1 MVSVGVFIDLRWHQ
15 AAGGH
20 VKCWESFAKVAATLP
35 EELTLSLHFL
45 GDQEQV
51 IELSPN
57 VRYVLHP
64 PRFSTERLTFL
75 KDVPGHTD
83 IAPSNPSL
91 IPYLE
96 KLDIVHITHPQ
107 FTFGKTAKR
116 YCQQQGKPLIAS
128 IHTDTPEYS
137 RIYTEQALEKLFG
150 QGWFNHLLSQQLQI
164 PRRYKQ
170 LMVARQKR
178 YWQSCAH
185 VLTAQPSDF
194 GVVNG
199 VLPKSQISHLRR
211 GIDKELF
218 HPHHRDR
225 SGLEQTYNIPPGKFL
240 LLFVGRLDACKN
252 ILTFAQAV
260 KILLDQ
266 GLPVHGLVV
275 GQGSSDQEVQA
286 ILGDHVTLTGT
297 IDHDQLGPIFASA
310 DLFVFPSQ
318 TETIGNVIVEAKASG
333 LPVIISSHG
342 GAYQSVQA
350 SGEDGIVIE
359 DDLPETWAGAIA
371 TLYHDPDQLAQMKQA
386 TLAHIDQHWPT
397 WLEVLQNDLLPVWQT
412 VAAIPGRVTKRP

>member
-1 MVSVGVFIDLRWHQ
+1 MISVGVFIDLRWHQ

-20 VKCWESFAKVAATLP
+20 VKCWESFAKAATTLP
-35 EELTLSLHFL
+35 TDLELSLHFL

-51 IELSPN
+51 IELAPH
-57 VRYVLHP
+57 VCYVLHP

-75 KDVPGHTD
+75 TDVPGHTD
-83 IAPSNPSL
+83 IAFSNPAL
-91 IPYLE
+91 IPHLD

-107 FTFGKTAKR
+107 FTFGKTALR
-116 YCQQQGKPLIAS
+116 YCQQRGKPLVAS

-150 QGWFNHLLSQQLQI
+150 QGWLNRLLSKQMQI

-178 YWQSCAH
+178 YWQACAH

-194 GVVNG
+194 GVVNS
-199 VLPKSQISHLRR
+199 VLPKSRISHLRR

-218 HPHHRDR
+218 NPQHRDR
-225 SGLEQTYNIPPGKFL
+225 NWLEQTYNLPPGKFL

-252 ILTFAQAV
+252 VLMFAQAV
-260 KILLDQ
+260 RILVDQ
-266 GLPVHGLVV
+266 GLPVHALVV
-275 GQGSSDQEVQA
+275 GQGSSDQTVQA
-286 ILGDHVTLTGT
+286 ILGEHATLTGT
-297 IDHDQLGPIFASA
+297 IEHGQLGPIFASA

-342 GAYQSVQA
+342 GAYQSVQS

-359 DDLPETWAGAIA
+359 DDLPETWAAAIA
-371 TLYHDPDQLAQMKQA
+371 ALYHDPDQLAQIKQA
-386 TLAHIDQHWPT
+386 TLAHIDQRWPT
-397 WLEVLQNDLLPVWQT
+397 WLEVLQNDLLPVWQS
-412 VAAIPGRVTKRP
+412 VAVVPDRVIKQP

>member
-20 VKCWESFAKVAATLP
+20 VKCWESFAKAATTLP
-35 EELTLSLHFL
+35 NDLDLSLHFL
-45 GDQEQV
+45 GDQEET
-51 IELSPN
+51 IELASN
-57 VRYVLHP
+57 IRYILHP
-64 PRFSTERLTFL
+64 PRFSTERLPFL
-75 KDVPGHTD
+75 TDVPGHTD
-83 IAPSNPSL
+83 IAGHNPAL
-91 IPYLE
+91 IPYLDP
-96 KLDIVHITHPQ
+96 LDLVHITHPQ
-107 FTFGKTAKR
+107 FTFGKTALR
-116 YCQQQGKPLIAS
+116 YCRQQGKPLVAS

-150 QGWFNHLLSQQLQI
+150 QGWLNQLLSRQLQI

-170 LMVARQKR
+170 WMVTRQKR

-194 GVVNG
+194 GMVNG

-211 GIDKELF
+211 GIDKALF
-218 HPHHRDR
+218 NPQHRDR
-225 SGLEQTYNIPPGKFL
+225 NWLEQTYNLPPGKFL

-260 KILLDQ
+260 RSLVDQ
-266 GLPVHGLVV
+266 GLPVHALVV
-275 GQGSSDQEVQA
+275 GQGSSDQAVQA
-286 ILGDHVTLTGT
+286 ILGGHATLTGT

-359 DDLPETWAGAIA
+359 DDLPETWAAAITA
-371 TLYHDPDQLAQMKQA
+371 LYHDPDQLAQIKQA
-386 TLAHIDQHWPT
+386 TLAHIDQYWPT
-397 WLEVLQNDLLPVWQT
+397 WLEVLQSDLLPVWQS
-412 VAAIPGRVTKRP
+412 VAVMPDRVTKQP